1 MAFGALWDF
10 VRCRFTAS
18 SRAAVAQMPSEVA
31 DVDLPLPGRHI
42 ASGKSE
48 RHSLFEA
55 ALEMAR
61 TREQLG
67 RDAAARG
74 KYAPL
79 YRHLASIPASPEWRA
94 TFGDVEAILGF
105 RLPDSARLYR
115 PWWSNQNKGAGHS
128 HALSWHAAGWK
139 TREVDLEAETLVF
152 SRVSSPVRKRS
163 FDIDEFWPAVPGGS
177 WPPGFIASREQLY
190 DESGRLTGG
199 PQSPDENDR

>member
-1 MAFGALWDF
+1 MMA
-10 VRCRFTAS
+10 S
-18 SRAAVAQMPSEVA
+18 
-31 DVDLPLPGRHI
+31 
-42 ASGKSE
+42 
-48 RHSLFEA
+48 
-55 ALEMAR
+55 
-61 TREQLG
+61 TREQLV

-79 YRHLASIPASPEWRA
+79 YRHLVSIPASPEWRV
-94 TFGDVEAILGF
+94 TFGEVESILGF

-139 TREVDLEAETLVF
+139 TREVDLEEETLVF
-152 SRVSSPVRKRS
+152 ARVSSPVRKRS
-163 FDIDEFWPAVPGGS
+163 FDIDEFWPPVPGGS

-199 PQSPDENDR
+199 PQSPEENDH